1 MPCNRLFDISVG
13 LLCSVLPELKKFF
26 LAVPVAAFRLESNHY
41 SLFFFPPPNKAALI
55 VRLSIFQLHPG
66 NCSLKSSLSMCCDL
80 QALCCLSP
88 FQLPAFLSTVFS
100 ILTHARPHLC
110 WRVIHCPRPPFSAHC
125 PLVTAFLQLMTR
137 ALHPG
142 VLASLRILCFSPS
155 GINILSLYDL
165 RICCASQGTVLI
177 GSLKCSSSHSKKL
190 LFSTEGLPVFIT
202 ITVKD
207 IILQVKHDKYPQ
219 WFLNH
224 IFMYLKITL
233 THTNTRN
240 PHSST
245 DILD

>member
-1 MPCNRLFDISVG
+1 
-13 LLCSVLPELKKFF
+13 
-26 LAVPVAAFRLESNHY
+26 
-41 SLFFFPPPNKAALI
+41 
-55 VRLSIFQLHPG
+55 
-66 NCSLKSSLSMCCDL
+66 MCWDL

-110 WRVIHCPRPPFSAHC
+110 SRVIHCPRPPFSAHC

-142 VLASLRILCFSPS
+142 VLASHRILCINPS
-155 GINILSLYDL
+155 GINTPSLYVL
-165 RICCASQGTVLI
+165 RICCASQGIILI
-177 GSLKCSSSHSKKL
+177 GSLKCSSSDSKKL
-190 LFSTEGLPVFIT
+190 LFNTEGLSIFIT

-219 WFLNH
+219 WFWNH
-224 IFMYLKITL
+224 IFMYLKIIL
-233 THTNTRN
+233 GHSNTRK

-245 DILD
+245 DILDQIRILLPKNTTSFESQQIYFTGVKTHSQ